1 MYTFEKIEDEFN
13 YGEASSN
20 HTLISHMPGAN
31 PIEEIIHLMAG
42 AASEGAA
49 LLYAV
54 GFEPTDRTD
63 FSTLFTEQS
72 SDPTPV
78 LRSVADIV
86 RGRIHLSPYM
96 MNRRPAKTPVYL
108 FIEDLSSVLK
118 GSHEA
123 KASLELIAREG
134 RAVGVY
140 FVAATE
146 RTDRQILDKM
156 REDFTKQIIIKPE
169 GEERKLSAFDEF
181 FLSEAPTETGPE
193 DVIYIDPMETPLK
206 PYEASPLFE
215 KFEGDSIDVRKV
227 LDALTKLFDR
237 RKN

>member
-54 GFEPTDRTD
+54 GFEPTDHTD

-156 REDFTKQIIIKPE
+156 RARFVEQIIIKPE
-169 GEERKLSAFDEF
+169 GEE
-181 FLSEAPTETGPE
+181 SEAPTETGPD
-193 DVIYIDPMETPLK
+193 DVVYLDPMETPLK

-215 KFEGDSIDVRKV
+215 KFEGDSIDVHKV
-227 LDALTKLFDR
+227 LDALAKLFDR